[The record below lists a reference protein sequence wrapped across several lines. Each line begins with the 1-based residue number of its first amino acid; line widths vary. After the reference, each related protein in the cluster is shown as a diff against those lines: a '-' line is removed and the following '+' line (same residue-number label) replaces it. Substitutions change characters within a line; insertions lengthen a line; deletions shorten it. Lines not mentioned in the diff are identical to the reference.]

1 MQLTFPAS
9 ATHSVAGGD
18 AVECKHFNVPPIRDA
33 KAFSAANESVAYFFF
48 RLVATFSEINE
59 LSDTCQCGR
68 VDDVSQ
74 LTVSRNCGSRQAFV
88 RQKKMEKNLFSKEKN
103 SKGETNCWV
112 VCSLDQMRNG
122 VILADSTL
130 QGEMMIAL
138 HNQWKLVITGL
149 YTPLAKLLALWR
161 PKVCRIFTLLWPKRR
176 QLKSII
182 FSFQKGNIRR
192 HENESFV
199 QVEQG
204 DVTRITPSTN
214 VPQSIDYFCKW
225 TFGLV
230 ICSQHVI
237 WMFWWR

>member
-1 MQLTFPAS
+1 
-9 ATHSVAGGD
+9 
-18 AVECKHFNVPPIRDA
+18 
-33 KAFSAANESVAYFFF
+33 
-48 RLVATFSEINE
+48 
-59 LSDTCQCGR
+59 
-68 VDDVSQ
+68 
-74 LTVSRNCGSRQAFV
+74 
-88 RQKKMEKNLFSKEKN
+88 
-103 SKGETNCWV
+103 
-112 VCSLDQMRNG
+112 
-122 VILADSTL
+122 
-130 QGEMMIAL
+130 MMIAL

-214 VPQSIDYFCKW
+214 VPQSIDLDV
-225 TFGLV
+225 LV
-230 ICSQHVI
+230 AITRHWLKGPEMSS
-237 WMFWWR
+237 WWRTGRVECRPNDPIVWCRWLTHKTGHWVGGHQPKRATRPTIIRESHWASRDKDKMTEMREKATPGRNRQTSNAPFLLRKKILSLNKIFLD